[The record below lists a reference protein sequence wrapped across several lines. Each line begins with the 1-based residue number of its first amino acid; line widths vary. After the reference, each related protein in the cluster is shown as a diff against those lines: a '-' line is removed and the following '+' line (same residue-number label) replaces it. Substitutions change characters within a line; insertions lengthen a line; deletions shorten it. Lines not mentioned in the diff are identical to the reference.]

1 MQFIIT
7 IMHGEERKLRK
18 KEKQQMAF
26 NVQQLVSEGNIN
38 QPNRIES
45 RLSGSTR
52 KGLCYLVTTDR
63 INHYNDIYERWI
75 KKRFEKIFFF
85 LYT

>member
-18 KEKQQMAF
+18 KEKQQIAF

-38 QPNRIES
+38 QPNRIGRGYQVLLE
-45 RLSGSTR
+45 
-52 KGLCYLVTTDR
+52 KACVTS
-63 INHYNDIYERWI
+63 
-75 KKRFEKIFFF
+75 
-85 LYT
+85 